1 MLEGGEVLLSE
12 LASAHHSSC
21 MTDLPGKLSRTR
33 ALLLIMRLRWRLLA
47 YGVFLAGYAAAD
59 FVRLHATRSGLLL
72 FGVLVIIV
80 AVSVVAAAYGG
91 RRRGPIRVL
100 SDQQPGLVT
109 LVADTARQMNVVEP
123 DRIWIVA
130 DARVT
135 AVVSHRRDLYVGL
148 PLLLTL
154 SDTELRALAA
164 HELSIMSRPRRAVQL
179 YRAWAAARARVELA
193 DGGSKARRRDIRLVA
208 ALDGLGTEIGLAA
221 DHAAAAAVGRSDAMI
236 AVARAD
242 HLGLDFS
249 IFVSLVTADLGP
261 RIDGK
266 LFKIEDVH
274 DGWLRRCRAGAGL
287 PALDIAEFDGWW
299 PYPFFASIP
308 RSAIGRM
315 LTVTPSA
322 HPIAVDP
329 VTVPARRR
337 LSAALMPDR
346 LRKQRRRWCMF
357 ATAPAELWCRAAESS
372 ASDVVAAEH
381 RGDGRD
387 HGARPRARRSGG
399 GGRRGPDARRR
410 RLYRAGLGDD
420 IGQRQR
426 GTGDGVDVAGTPGGS
441 SCRQRMAACR
451 SGRTRD
457 PQESCRAGSRRS

>member
-1 MLEGGEVLLSE
+1 V
-12 LASAHHSSC
+12 
-21 MTDLPGKLSRTR
+21 
-33 ALLLIMRLRWRLLA
+33 
-47 YGVFLAGYAAAD
+47 YAAANWV
-59 FVRLHATRSGLLL
+59 VRLHATRSGLLL
-72 FGVLVIIV
+72 LIGVLVI
-80 AVSVVAAAYGG
+80 VVAASAFASADG
-91 RRRGPIRVL
+91 RRRYGPIRVL

-135 AVVSHRRDLYVGL
+135 AVVARRRDLYVGL

-179 YRAWAAARARVELA
+179 YRAWAAARARVDVT
-193 DGGSKARRRDIRLVA
+193 DGVSKVRRRDVRLVA
-208 ALDGLGTEIGLAA
+208 ALDGLATEIGVAA
-221 DHAAAAAVGRSDAMI
+221 DHAAAVAVGRNDAMV

-242 HLGLDFS
+242 YLGLDFS
-249 IFVSLVTADLGP
+249 FFVTLLTANLGP

-266 LFKIEDVH
+266 LLKIEDVH

-287 PALDIAEFDGWW
+287 PALDIAEFDAWW
-299 PYPFFASIP
+299 PFPFFATIP

-329 VTVPARRR
+329 VTVLARQR

-346 LRKQRRRWCMF
+346 PRKQRRQWCTF
-357 ATAPAELWCRAAESS
+357 ATAPAELWRREAESL
-372 ASDVVAAEH
+372 ASDVVAAVTTVLGREPVD
-381 RGDGRD
+381 RAEAADVVRTRVIDVCIAQGWATTSEDVSVVRATVSMWLELLEGALLGTGWLRVDPVVPGILRSPAGQVLDGRD
-387 HGARPRARRSGG
+387 LTDCAMTDDAAYADLRGMLHAPVLSSQPPMVSDRRS
-399 GGRRGPDARRR
+399 
-410 RLYRAGLGDD
+410 
-420 IGQRQR
+420 
-426 GTGDGVDVAGTPGGS
+426 
-441 SCRQRMAACR
+441 
-451 SGRTRD
+451 
-457 PQESCRAGSRRS
+457 